1 MVLSNLK
8 FHPQDSLEENKSR
21 ITKEQ
26 LKNKFSSK
34 ETKTNEKSVLK
45 PAVHFEDKTHLTSD
59 ETQGA
64 KKKIQISTKKMVLQ
78 KKPKASLSDKVKDDL
93 SKFKFELRSLEHSRA
108 MVQDAATRVLHTARL
123 DREKV
128 AALLKEANSLL
139 EI

>member
-1 MVLSNLK
+1 
-8 FHPQDSLEENKSR
+8 
-21 ITKEQ
+21 
-26 LKNKFSSK
+26 
-34 ETKTNEKSVLK
+34 
-45 PAVHFEDKTHLTSD
+45 
-59 ETQGA
+59 
-64 KKKIQISTKKMVLQ
+64 MVLQ

-139 EI
+139 GI